1 MKVFIF
7 GVSGAIG
14 GMLADRLVA
23 NGTTVSGLVRRVEQ
37 RDRLSESG
45 VDAIVGELETMT
57 SDELAKAIA
66 DSDAIVY
73 TAGSNGE
80 PMSVTE
86 AIDGEGVV
94 KTIEAASI
102 AGVSRFIL
110 VSVLPESWRERN
122 LGEEL
127 EHYFMIKKQAD
138 VAVVRS
144 SLDWVI
150 LRPSLLLD
158 DPAKGTV
165 SMGPAEIHNDIT
177 REDVALTLVEL
188 LAEPR
193 ISRQILEL
201 DRGETP
207 IRDAVQANVRS
218 DHPA

>member
-14 GMLADRLVA
+14 GMLADRLVS

-37 RDRLSESG
+37 RDRLSERG
-45 VDAIVGELETMT
+45 VEAIVGELETMT

-66 DSDAIVY
+66 D
-73 TAGSNGE
+73 
-80 PMSVTE
+80 
-86 AIDGEGVV
+86 
-94 KTIEAASI
+94 
-102 AGVSRFIL
+102 VSRFIL
-110 VSVLPESWRERN
+110 VSVLPESWRERD

-201 DRGETP
+201 DNGETP
-207 IRDAVQANVRS
+207 IRDAVQANLRS
-218 DHPA
+218 EVPV

>member
-23 NGTTVSGLVRRVEQ
+23 SGTTVSGLVRRVEQ
-37 RDRLSESG
+37 RDRLSERG
-45 VDAIVGELETMT
+45 VETIVGELETMT

-66 DSDAIVY
+66 DADAIVY
-73 TAGSNGE
+73 TAGSNGQ

-94 KTIEAASI
+94 KTIEAATI
-102 AGVSRFIL
+102 ADVGRFIL
-110 VSVLPESWRERN
+110 VSVLPESWRERD

-201 DRGETP
+201 DNGETP
-207 IRDAVQANVRS
+207 IRDAVQANLRS
-218 DHPA
+218 EVPV